1 MIKQRNS
8 TSSLVFTAGVGKIN
22 KKEICNLYWL
32 FFLKEGKYPM
42 AYLLDS
48 LSSEASASKTVST
61 LKCYFNLYIYKY
73 PKPHLKGI
81 MKNLVKLIDYL
92 TISLNSVILEK
103 F

>member
-1 MIKQRNS
+1 
-8 TSSLVFTAGVGKIN
+8 
-22 KKEICNLYWL
+22 
-32 FFLKEGKYPM
+32 M

>member
-8 TSSLVFTAGVGKIN
+8 TSSLVFTAGGGKKSVR
-22 KKEICNLYWL
+22 KKSVISSG
-32 FFLKEGKYPM
+32 FFFKEGKYPM
-42 AYLLDS
+42 PYLLNS

-61 LKCYFNLYIYKY
+61 LKCYFNLYTYKY

-81 MKNLVKLIDYL
+81 MTNLVKFIDYL
-92 TISLNSVILEK
+92 TISLN